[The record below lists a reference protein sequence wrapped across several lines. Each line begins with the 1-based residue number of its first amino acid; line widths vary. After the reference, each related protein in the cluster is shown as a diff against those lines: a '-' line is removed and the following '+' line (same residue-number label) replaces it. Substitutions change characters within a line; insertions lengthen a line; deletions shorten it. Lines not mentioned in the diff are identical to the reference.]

1 MSVVTTTA
9 DYHQHQYESWKRL
22 VPYLYDWFANHS
34 LVWPSLSCC
43 WGARPDNLMDMVQ
56 ENKNTSLQGGRVMP
70 TNRAGSWSHAGRVHD
85 SGAVLYLSEQTD
97 GSVMNTLVM
106 AYLDI
111 PKKKG
116 QYGGAAV
123 NGSPPQQLH
132 VAKTILHPGEVN
144 KVVDIPQYPGVVVT
158 HSDSAEVYVWNMNTQ
173 PDRVASPKDTEASV
187 ADVVLVGHAENA
199 EFALGR
205 SDVKALVASG
215 GKDRNVL
222 VWNIENVC
230 KGGKRTTL
238 SPDAVLE
245 GHEDTVED
253 VAFKPGSCFDLA
265 SVADDS
271 ALILWDTRQTKFT
284 SIVRDAHGKKKDVHC
299 CDWSALTPTRL
310 VTGAQDGSVHVWD
323 TRKME
328 TPVFEFR
335 HHTQAVMNV
344 AWSPH
349 SKDVF
354 ATGSDDGLVCL
365 WDVSRGGS
373 GQQKNLPVPDE
384 LLLQHAGHQ
393 TSVVDF
399 CWNPD
404 EPWTIM
410 SASVDSSTGKGGGT
424 LQTWKVSDL
433 VYKSEEQIMSEL
445 EPYRDYIISGD
456 ESQLPK

>member
-1 MSVVTTTA
+1 MTERQGQTRHFCSIKIMSVVTTTA

-56 ENKNTSLQGGRVMP
+56 ENKKTSLQGGRVMP

-187 ADVVLVGHAENA
+187 AD
-199 EFALGR
+199 
-205 SDVKALVASG
+205 
-215 GKDRNVL
+215 
-222 VWNIENVC
+222 
-230 KGGKRTTL
+230 
-238 SPDAVLE
+238 
-245 GHEDTVED
+245 
-253 VAFKPGSCFDLA
+253 
-265 SVADDS
+265 DS

-335 HHTQAVMNV
+335 HHTQAVINV

-433 VYKSEEQIMSEL
+433 VYKSEEQLMSEL

>member
-1 MSVVTTTA
+1 M
-9 DYHQHQYESWKRL
+9 
-22 VPYLYDWFANHS
+22 PYLYDWFANHS

-43 WGARPDNLMDMVQ
+43 WGPRPDNLMDTVQ
-56 ENKNTSLQGGRVMP
+56 ENKNKSHSGGRVMP
-70 TNRAGSWSHAGRVHD
+70 THRAGSWSHAGMLHD

-106 AYLDI
+106 AYLDV
-111 PKKKG
+111 PKKRS
-116 QYGGAAV
+116 QYGGAVA
-123 NGSPPQQLH
+123 NGGPAQQLH

-158 HSDSAEVYVWNMNTQ
+158 HSDAPEVYVWNMNTQ
-173 PDRVASPKDTEASV
+173 PDRVASPKDMKASV

-205 SDVKALVASG
+205 SDVKPLVASG

-222 VWNIENVC
+222 VWNIDNVPM
-230 KGGKRTTL
+230 GGHGTTL
-238 SPDAVLE
+238 SPDTVLE

-253 VAFKPGSCFDLA
+253 VTFKPGSCVEVA

-271 ALILWDTRQTKFT
+271 ALILWDTRQMKSTA
-284 SIVRDAHGKKKDVHC
+284 IVRHAHGKNKDVHC

-323 TRKME
+323 TRKLE
-328 TPVFEFR
+328 SPVLVLQ

-349 SKDVF
+349 TKDVF

-373 GQQKNLPVPDE
+373 GQQKNIPVPDE

-433 VYKSEEQIMSEL
+433 VYKSEEQLMSEL
-445 EPYRDYIISGD
+445 EPYRDYIVSGD